1 MILWAGLIALSC
13 GSLSAQ
19 ERWVY
24 RYNGPASGWDEAYS
38 VAAGTDSN
46 LYAAG
51 LSVGSGTYGDFTVVS
66 LTPSGTERWVYS
78 YNGSDNW
85 TDIAY
90 SAAVGV
96 DSNVYA
102 AGYSAES
109 GTGNDFT
116 VISLTP
122 SGGER
127 WVYSY
132 NGPANGP
139 DLAKS
144 IVMGADGNLYAA
156 GLSWGSG
163 TSLDFA
169 VISLTSS
176 GGERWVYR
184 YDGPANWLDL
194 ANWIATGADSNV
206 YAAGVSYGMTGD
218 DFTIISLTSQ
228 GGERWVYRYN
238 GPGDGWDE
246 AYSVGM
252 GTDDNIY
259 AAGRST
265 GSGTSYDFTVISLDT
280 SGTER
285 WVYSYN
291 GPGNGADVANSIA
304 MGTDGNLYAAGR
316 STGSGTY
323 SDFTVI
329 SLDTSGTE
337 RWVYRYDGPADSID
351 CANSIVMGTD
361 GNLYAAGYSLGSG
374 TNHDFTVISLTPS
387 GEERWVYSYDGSG
400 NGDDGARSIVMGTDG
415 HLYAAGTSV
424 GSGTGGDFTVISLN
438 SDVGVEEEAEARSQ
452 MPEARLEVRASPTP
466 ASSEVKICYSLPKAS
481 EARLSIHD
489 SSGRLVRKLVNARQ
503 EAGWKTVSWDGRDS
517 SGRRVAS
524 GVYFC
529 RLVTRHTD
537 GGQAGDLTATRKTVV
552 VR

>member
-1 MILWAGLIALSC
+1 MVLWVGLIALSR
-13 GSLSAQ
+13 GSLLAQ

-85 TDIAY
+85 TDRAY

-102 AGYSAES
+102 TGYSAEI

-132 NGPANGP
+132 NGPANGT
-139 DLAKS
+139 DIGKS
-144 IVMGADGNLYAA
+144 IVAGIDSNLYAA
-156 GLSWGSG
+156 GFSDGSG
-163 TSLDFA
+163 TSFDFT
-169 VISLTSS
+169 VVSLTPS

-184 YDGPANWLDL
+184 YNDPL
-194 ANWIATGADSNV
+194 NWIDRANSIVMGADSNV
-206 YAAGVSYGMTGD
+206 YAAGVSYRIGTGD
-218 DFTIISLTSQ
+218 DFTIISLTSE
-228 GGERWVYRYN
+228 GGERWVYHYN

-252 GTDDNIY
+252 GTDGNLY

-265 GSGTSYDFTVISLDT
+265 GSGTAYDFTVVSLDT

-304 MGTDGNLYAAGR
+304 MGTDRNLYAAGR

-329 SLDTSGTE
+329 SVDTSGTE

-351 CANSIVMGTD
+351 CANSIVTGRN
-361 GNLYAAGYSLGSG
+361 GNIYAAGYSLGSG
-374 TNHDFTVISLTPS
+374 THHDFTVISLTPS
-387 GEERWVYSYDGSG
+387 GGERWVYSYDGSG
-400 NGDDGARSIVMGTDG
+400 DGDDDARSIVMGTDG
-415 HLYAAGTSV
+415 HLYAAGVSV
-424 GSGTGGDFTVISLN
+424 GSGTAGDFTVISLS
-438 SDVGVEEEAEARSQ
+438 SDVGVAETGTLSTKSRTLQ
-452 MPEARLEVRASPTP
+452 MSASPIP
-466 ASSEVKICYSLPKAS
+466 ASSEVKICYFLPKAS
-481 EARLSIHD
+481 EVRLSIHD
-489 SSGRLVRKLVNARQ
+489 SSGRLARKLVNARQ
-503 EAGWKTVSWDGRDS
+503 EAGWKALSWDGRDS

-529 RLVTRHTD
+529 RLVARHTD
-537 GGQAGDLTATRKTVV
+537 GGQAGEFTTTRKMVV
-552 VR
+552 LR